1 MATGGSLGNL
11 VRCSLCHEEYKNP
24 RALSC
29 SHSFCE
35 ECLKEHVS
43 NNTKP
48 GDTFDCPECEES
60 IPVPKEGV
68 SAFRLN
74 HDLSKLLDVLATVR
88 ITEGTMK
95 NDASTE
101 TEPNSTSFGEANVT
115 TGVDPFCNIHPQK
128 DTVMYCEGCEEAVC
142 LACIGGQHKG
152 HDIIELKEAAQEC
165 KKWLSEST
173 IAMTQQDNLCVEENT
188 ALKKDREEAMAAAD
202 EIITQVRGH
211 CTDLCQQISAT
222 TEEVVTKL
230 TKQCEEIKSAKNTK
244 MENNNM
250 LSSRLRNS
258 IAMHHVVQKTEDYMS
273 VIQGKR
279 DLQSQVNQLRKEE
292 PESLEEKIRWNFIPG
307 ALNTASSWYL
317 VGRLEKKDELKQIP
331 GALDIGT
338 DKNRT
343 FPSVFRFEFPE
354 SDNAN
359 AAGFSWQ
366 GVPKDGTKSLK
377 GVSIGASTLAN
388 VNAASSS
395 QQAVPKDGSKSLKGV
410 SIGANTLAN
419 VNAAGFS
426 KQGVPND
433 GSKSLKGVSIGAST
447 LANVNAANS
456 SQQAVPKDGSKSLK
470 GVSIG
475 ANTLANVNAA
485 GFSKQGVPNDGS
497 KSLKGVSIG
506 ASTLA
511 NVNAAN
517 SSQQGVPKDGS
528 KSLKGVSIGANTLA
542 NVNAAGF
549 SPGISPG
556 FSFGSSQQAVPND
569 GSKSLKGVSIGA
581 NTLANVNAAGFS
593 PGISP
598 GFSFG
603 SSQQAV
609 PNDGSK

>member
-1 MATGGSLGNL
+1 M
-11 VRCSLCHEEYKNP
+11 
-24 RALSC
+24 
-29 SHSFCE
+29 
-35 ECLKEHVS
+35 EHVS

-101 TEPNSTSFGEANVT
+101 TEPNSASLGEANVT
-115 TGVDPFCNIHPQK
+115 TGVDPFCDIHPQK

-202 EIITQVRGH
+202 EIITQVRSH

-222 TEEVVTKL
+222 MEEVVTDL

-244 MENNNM
+244 MEKNNM

-279 DLQSQVNQLRKEE
+279 DLESQVNQLRKEG

-377 GVSIGASTLAN
+377 GASIGANTLAN

-395 QQAVPKDGSKSLKGV
+395 QQGVPK
-410 SIGANTLAN
+410 
-419 VNAAGFS
+419 
-426 KQGVPND
+426 
-433 GSKSLKGVSIGAST
+433 
-447 LANVNAANS
+447 
-456 SQQAVPKDGSKSLK
+456 
-470 GVSIG
+470 
-475 ANTLANVNAA
+475 
-485 GFSKQGVPNDGS
+485 DGS

-528 KSLKGVSIGANTLA
+528 KSLKGASVGANTLANVNAASSSQQGVPKDGSKSLKGASVGANTLANVNAAGFSFGFSQQAVPKDSSKSLKGVSIGANTLA

-549 SPGISPG
+549 SQEG
-556 FSFGSSQQAVPND
+556 VPKD

-593 PGISP
+593 F
-598 GFSFG
+598 GFS
-603 SSQQAV
+603 QQGV
-609 PNDGSK
+609 PKGGSKSLKGVSIGANNSRIRKERRHGRRIFMLPCINHVESTLKF